1 MNNQTIKFGYGRCK
15 KCGKYEYLSDQLCYK
30 CWIEEKAARNREYL
44 LKREGKHA

>member
-44 LKREGKHA
+44 LKREG